1 MNAEAR
7 KDLLRILSR
16 LHQLEAF
23 ANETIAKPMYA
34 DVAAQAKELTELLA
48 DMRAK
53 VEQHLDQ
60 AT

>member
-1 MNAEAR
+1 MEAEAR

-16 LHQLEAF
+16 LDQLEAF
-23 ANETIAKPMYA
+23 ASETSAIPMYPE
-34 DVAAQAKELTELLA
+34 VAAQAEEHTELLA

-60 AT
+60 VS